1 MNSLLQ
7 DLRYGARMLLK
18 NPGFTL
24 IAVLTLVLGIGANT
38 AIFSIVNAV
47 LLRALP
53 YPQAERIVVL
63 WGKNGLLKLSQT
75 EFPTSYPDFTDWR
88 ERSQS
93 FTHLAGMLPSSFN
106 LSGGGEP
113 ERLGGAAVSADLFNV
128 VGIGAALGGAFSAE
142 EERRGA
148 EPVVVLSHGLWRRRF
163 GADPQI
169 IGRTVTLDSKQYRVI
184 GVMPAGF
191 AFPHGTDLPPLF
203 GFPERVELW
212 TPLIPQDYQ
221 RSQRGNREMVVL
233 ARLKTGVTR
242 AQAQSEMSAIASR
255 LEAQY
260 PGTNRGFGVEVVP
273 LHEQIV
279 GAIRPALLT
288 LFAAVGFVLLIA
300 CANVANLL
308 LARATTRRKELAIR
322 TALGA
327 GRLRLMRQLLAESL
341 LLAGL
346 GGAAG
351 WLLARWAMSALPQLS
366 PGHLPRV
373 GEASMDYRLLG
384 FTALL
389 SLLTGVVFGL
399 VPAWQAAKLNLNETL
414 KEGGQTTARSGQ
426 QMRSLLVVTE
436 VALTLVLLIGAG
448 LLVRSFLRLQ
458 QVDVGFNP
466 QNLLTA
472 QINLP
477 LEQYPDGPQWSS
489 FFNRLLE
496 RVEALPGVQSV
507 ALTQYLP
514 VSGSEGSVGFQ
525 IEGRPEEPGQPTS
538 AGIRRVSRGY
548 FRTLGIPLMRGR
560 DFTSQDE
567 RAHTAVIINEAMARR
582 FWPGAE
588 PIGQQINLFGR
599 AREIV
604 GIVKDVRYSAV
615 DKEADPAIYQPTSL
629 WFAHLVVRTSGE
641 PMDQLAAVRAQAQA
655 LDRDLPFAKVA
666 TLEQLRAA
674 SVAGR
679 RFNMLLL
686 GLFSAVAL
694 LLALVGIYG
703 VMSYTVTQN
712 TREIGIRMALGAQ
725 ARDVLK
731 LVVGQGLALTAA
743 GVAIGLL
750 AASATTR
757 LIARLLYGVGATD
770 PLTFAG
776 VSVLLISVALLACY
790 LPARRATKVDPLVSL
805 RYE

>member
-1 MNSLLQ
+1 
-7 DLRYGARMLLK
+7 
-18 NPGFTL
+18 
-24 IAVLTLVLGIGANT
+24 
-38 AIFSIVNAV
+38 
-47 LLRALP
+47 
-53 YPQAERIVVL
+53 
-63 WGKNGLLKLSQT
+63 
-75 EFPTSYPDFTDWR
+75 
-88 ERSQS
+88 
-93 FTHLAGMLPSSFN
+93 
-106 LSGGGEP
+106 
-113 ERLGGAAVSADLFNV
+113 
-128 VGIGAALGGAFSAE
+128 
-142 EERRGA
+142 
-148 EPVVVLSHGLWRRRF
+148 
-163 GADPQI
+163 
-169 IGRTVTLDSKQYRVI
+169 
-184 GVMPAGF
+184 
-191 AFPHGTDLPPLF
+191 
-203 GFPERVELW
+203 
-212 TPLIPQDYQ
+212 
-221 RSQRGNREMVVL
+221 
-233 ARLKTGVTR
+233 
-242 AQAQSEMSAIASR
+242 
-255 LEAQY
+255 
-260 PGTNRGFGVEVVP
+260 
-273 LHEQIV
+273 
-279 GAIRPALLT
+279 
-288 LFAAVGFVLLIA
+288 
-300 CANVANLL
+300 
-308 LARATTRRKELAIR
+308 
-322 TALGA
+322 
-327 GRLRLMRQLLAESL
+327 
-341 LLAGL
+341 
-346 GGAAG
+346 
-351 WLLARWAMSALPQLS
+351 
-366 PGHLPRV
+366 
-373 GEASMDYRLLG
+373 
-384 FTALL
+384 
-389 SLLTGVVFGL
+389 
-399 VPAWQAAKLNLNETL
+399 
-414 KEGGQTTARSGQ
+414 
-426 QMRSLLVVTE
+426 
-436 VALTLVLLIGAG
+436 
-448 LLVRSFLRLQ
+448 
-458 QVDVGFNP
+458 
-466 QNLLTA
+466 
-472 QINLP
+472 LP

>member
-1 MNSLLQ
+1 
-7 DLRYGARMLLK
+7 
-18 NPGFTL
+18 
-24 IAVLTLVLGIGANT
+24 
-38 AIFSIVNAV
+38 
-47 LLRALP
+47 
-53 YPQAERIVVL
+53 
-63 WGKNGLLKLSQT
+63 
-75 EFPTSYPDFTDWR
+75 
-88 ERSQS
+88 
-93 FTHLAGMLPSSFN
+93 
-106 LSGGGEP
+106 
-113 ERLGGAAVSADLFNV
+113 
-128 VGIGAALGGAFSAE
+128 
-142 EERRGA
+142 
-148 EPVVVLSHGLWRRRF
+148 
-163 GADPQI
+163 
-169 IGRTVTLDSKQYRVI
+169 
-184 GVMPAGF
+184 
-191 AFPHGTDLPPLF
+191 
-203 GFPERVELW
+203 
-212 TPLIPQDYQ
+212 
-221 RSQRGNREMVVL
+221 
-233 ARLKTGVTR
+233 
-242 AQAQSEMSAIASR
+242 
-255 LEAQY
+255 
-260 PGTNRGFGVEVVP
+260 
-273 LHEQIV
+273 
-279 GAIRPALLT
+279 
-288 LFAAVGFVLLIA
+288 
-300 CANVANLL
+300 
-308 LARATTRRKELAIR
+308 
-322 TALGA
+322 
-327 GRLRLMRQLLAESL
+327 
-341 LLAGL
+341 
-346 GGAAG
+346 
-351 WLLARWAMSALPQLS
+351 
-366 PGHLPRV
+366 
-373 GEASMDYRLLG
+373 
-384 FTALL
+384 
-389 SLLTGVVFGL
+389 
-399 VPAWQAAKLNLNETL
+399 
-414 KEGGQTTARSGQ
+414 
-426 QMRSLLVVTE
+426 
-436 VALTLVLLIGAG
+436 

-641 PMDQLAAVRAQAQA
+641 P